1 MKKKEQTFTLI
12 GIEVLLILFSCL
24 MYITLHGVNGIFEMG
39 IVNLFKDILGTVIY
53 PMLFLGL
60 GIINSILI
68 DKGMSVA
75 KVSQNFIEFI
85 KNICKNSSL
94 KFLAILIINLFC
106 VLIIILTIEKFELIK
121 IYILFGLLPI
131 GVFLL
136 RKLLKRVRNFFTTL
150 ILKP

>member
-1 MKKKEQTFTLI
+1 
-12 GIEVLLILFSCL
+12 

-106 VLIIILTIEKFELIK
+106 VLIIILTIVKFELIK